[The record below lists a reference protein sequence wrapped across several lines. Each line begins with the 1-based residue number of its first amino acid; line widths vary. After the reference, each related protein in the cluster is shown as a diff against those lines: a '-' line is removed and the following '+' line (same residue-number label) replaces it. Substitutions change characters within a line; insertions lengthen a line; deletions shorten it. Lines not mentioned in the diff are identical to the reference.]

1 MGTERASSRRTRT
14 GLLDSALTC
23 LAESGYAGLSL
34 RVVADHA
41 GVPVSQIHYHF
52 GGKEGLMLAVLEHR
66 NAQLLD
72 RQRTMYAGAEPLW
85 KKWEQ
90 ACDYLEADLA
100 SGYVRVLQELI
111 AVGWSDPAMA
121 AALGAELE
129 GWVDVLTSVAEEAV
143 AALHVRGI
151 EPRQVAI
158 LVGAA
163 FLGAE
168 ELELLGLGE
177 SGDVRG
183 ALRAVGELIRM
194 AEEEV

>member
-1 MGTERASSRRTRT
+1 MTTERASSRRTRT

-34 RVVADHA
+34 RAVADHA

-52 GGKEGLMLAVLEHR
+52 GGKEGLLLAVLEYR
-66 NAQLLD
+66 NAQLLE
-72 RQRTMYAGAEPLW
+72 RQRTMYRGAEPLW
-85 KKWEQ
+85 KKWQ
-90 ACDYLEADLA
+90 RACDYLEADLA

-111 AVGWSDPAMA
+111 AVGWSDETVA
-121 AALGAELE
+121 AAVRAELA
-129 GWVDVLTSVAEEAV
+129 GWVELLTSAAQKAV
-143 AALHVRGI
+143 DALDIPGI

-168 ELELLGLGE
+168 ELELLGLGD
-177 SGDVRG
+177 SVDVRG
-183 ALRAVGELIRM
+183 ALRAIGGLIRM
-194 AEEEV
+194 AEGDL